1 MEMVEV
7 LVATGNQHKLRE
19 FRQMFEGTKYS
30 LVTLAEIA
38 DAPEVVEDGV
48 TFQANADKKAR
59 QLAVFSGRVTIAD
72 DSGIEID
79 ALGGRPGVW
88 SARYAGVS
96 GAGADDA
103 NNAKMLEE
111 LADVPDEQR
120 TARYRCSLAVVRPD
134 GVARY
139 ADGTC
144 EGRIGHEPRGHNGFG
159 YDPYFFV
166 TGNFGG
172 RTMAELEPAEK
183 NAISHRGKALQGLL
197 PLLDEV
203 LSA

>member
-19 FRQMFEGTKYS
+19 FRQMFDGTKYR

-38 DAPEVVEDGV
+38 DAPDVVEDGV
-48 TFQANADKKAR
+48 TFQANADMKAR
-59 QLAVFSGRVTIAD
+59 QLAVFSGRITIAD

-103 NNAKMLEE
+103 NNAKMLLE
-111 LADVPDEQR
+111 LADVADELR

-139 ADGTC
+139 ADGSC
-144 EGRIGHEPRGHNGFG
+144 EGLIGHEPRGHNGFG

-166 TGNFGG
+166 AGNFGG

-183 NAISHRGKALQGLL
+183 NAISHRGNALQGLL

-203 LSA
+203 LSV

>member
-1 MEMVEV
+1 MIEV
-7 LVATGNQHKLRE
+7 LVATGNRHKLRE
-19 FRQMFEGTKYS
+19 FRQMFEGTRYR
-30 LVTLAEIA
+30 LVTLAEIP
-38 DAPEVVEDGV
+38 DAPEVIEDGV

-59 QLAVFSGRVTIAD
+59 QLAVFSGRITIAD

-103 NNAKMLEE
+103 NNAKMLVE
-111 LADVPDEQR
+111 LADVPVEER
-120 TARYRCSLAVVRPD
+120 TARYRCALAVVRPD

-144 EGRIGHEPRGHNGFG
+144 DGRIGHAPRGHNGFG
-159 YDPYFFV
+159 YDPYFLV
-166 TGNFGG
+166 AGEFGG

-183 NAISHRGKALQGLL
+183 NAISHRGQALQGLL
-197 PLLDEV
+197 PLLDD
-203 LSA
+203 LLTA